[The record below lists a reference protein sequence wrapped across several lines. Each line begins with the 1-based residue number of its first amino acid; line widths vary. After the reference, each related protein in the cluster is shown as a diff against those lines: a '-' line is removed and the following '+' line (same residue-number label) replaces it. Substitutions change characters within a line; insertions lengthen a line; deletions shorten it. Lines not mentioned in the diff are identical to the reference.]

1 MVSVQYWLPLSIVY
15 IKFKFSQKSWI
26 ELNTCKRSQVFILYV
41 GSHKILWISLTIY
54 MYNLVTHVLQ
64 NQWISDCDLLFPCLP
79 NFIGPT
85 FSSSNPFDFPSL
97 ISPPP
102 PPRGRV
108 KLPPIICPCLHMPET
123 SLPPPLKNSFPTASS
138 GCFYQMTTELFWSF
152 CR

>member
-15 IKFKFSQKSWI
+15 IKFKFSQKCWI
-26 ELNTCKRSQVFILYV
+26 ELNKRSQVFILYV

-102 PPRGRV
+102 APRESQTSPNYLSLSSHARDIPPSPP
-108 KLPPIICPCLHMPET
+108 KKFIPNCIFWLFLPNYYRAFLV
-123 SLPPPLKNSFPTASS
+123 LL
-138 GCFYQMTTELFWSF
+138 
-152 CR
+152 